1 MGKAYILEINHR
13 RPQYVHG
20 GKKCGN
26 WEAPS
31 QEMLVFGGKF
41 WNLVGNFVFLYIK
54 THNKLWENWSA
65 SREIKIFSSP
75 EYVYILGVYFVN
87 SEIIIYWR

>member
-1 MGKAYILEINHR
+1 M
-13 RPQYVHG
+13 V

-31 QEMLVFGGKF
+31 QEMMVFGGKF

-54 THNKLWENWSA
+54 THYKLWEYWPA
-65 SREIKIFSSP
+65 SWEINIFSSP
-75 EYVYILGVYFVN
+75 DFDKLQVQLTTV
-87 SEIIIYWR
+87 